1 MSATRVACDDRHTAL
16 VVEYETSRRIFA
28 HYRQFLR
35 VERGERGRTVRG
47 APLRHYC
54 RGGCVGRDDGLLPQG
69 NGLRCVQ
76 QFVWFHRI
84 LGMVVRSMGK
94 HACKVCG
101 RNHDSNHT
109 QFCVQVG

>member
-1 MSATRVACDDRHTAL
+1 
-16 VVEYETSRRIFA
+16 
-28 HYRQFLR
+28 
-35 VERGERGRTVRG
+35 
-47 APLRHYC
+47 
-54 RGGCVGRDDGLLPQG
+54 
-69 NGLRCVQ
+69 
-76 QFVWFHRI
+76 

>member
-1 MSATRVACDDRHTAL
+1 MVGPSVARRCGIIAGVGALGVMMVSCRKETDCDVYSSLSD
-16 VVEYETSRRIFA
+16 SI
-28 HYRQFLR
+28 
-35 VERGERGRTVRG
+35 G
-47 APLRHYC
+47 
-54 RGGCVGRDDGLLPQG
+54 
-69 NGLRCVQ
+69 
-76 QFVWFHRI
+76 I